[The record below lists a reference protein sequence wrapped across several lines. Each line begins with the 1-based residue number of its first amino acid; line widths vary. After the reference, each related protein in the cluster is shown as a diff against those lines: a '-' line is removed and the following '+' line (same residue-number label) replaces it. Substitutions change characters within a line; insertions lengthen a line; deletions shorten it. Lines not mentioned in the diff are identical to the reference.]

1 MIAALV
7 QNSLLGHNK
16 PLRRRLVAGSIAVL
30 ACSAAVVWHGARSE
44 ASNAKPAAP
53 ETKLVKTTAVAPAKN
68 ADTRT
73 AIGEIRPRLESDLG
87 FRVSGKLLERT
98 AEIGATVKKG
108 EVLARIEDQDYRN
121 WLASAEADVAA
132 AQAVLVEASAA
143 EARIGAL
150 LTKGFTTR
158 ANYDAT
164 LKNLRSAQ
172 AKLKSANIAFEMAKD
187 QVSYTE
193 LHAEFDG
200 IVTAIG
206 AEAGQSVAVGQMVV
220 RVADPKSRDAVFSI
234 AEAAFA
240 NTPDTKRPP
249 QVTVSLLSNPAI
261 TTIGTVREVAPMADA
276 ATRTFQVKV
285 TLENAPDEMRFG
297 ASVSGRAEIAGAPV
311 VMLPGSALFDKE
323 GKPAVW
329 VVSASSAVELR
340 PVTVARYETDRV
352 VVSEGLAKG
361 DVVVTAGVNRLREH
375 EKVRIVEGE
384 EK

>member
-1 MIAALV
+1 MIAALF
-7 QNSLLGHNK
+7 HNR

-30 ACSAAVVWHGARSE
+30 ACGAAVVWHGARSE
-44 ASNAKPAAP
+44 ASNAKPAMP
-53 ETKLVKTTAVAPAKN
+53 ETKLVKTIAVAPMLG

-73 AIGEIRPRLESDLG
+73 AVGEIRPRLESDLG
-87 FRVSGKLLERT
+87 FRVSGKLIERI

-108 EVLARIEDQDYRN
+108 EVLARIDDQDYRN
-121 WLASAEADVAA
+121 RLASAEADVAA

-143 EARIGAL
+143 EARIGTL
-150 LTKGFTTR
+150 LAEGFTTR

-172 AKLKSANIAFEMAKD
+172 AKLKSATIGFEMAKD
-187 QVSYTE
+187 QLGYTE

-200 IVTAIG
+200 IVTATG
-206 AEAGQSVAVGQMVV
+206 AEAGQSVNVGQMVV
-220 RVADPKSRDAVFSI
+220 RVADPNSRDAVFSI

-240 NTPDTKRPP
+240 NAPDTRRLP

-261 TTIGTVREVAPMADA
+261 TAVGTIREIAPMADA

-285 TLENAPDEMRFG
+285 SIENAPDEMRFG
-297 ASVSGRAEIAGAPV
+297 ASVSGRAEMGGAPV
-311 VMLPGSALFDKE
+311 MVLPGSALFDKD

-329 VVSASSAVELR
+329 VVSAASAVELK

-361 DVVVTAGVNRLREH
+361 DLVVIAGVNRLREH

-384 EK
+384 GK

>member
-1 MIAALV
+1 MIAALF
-7 QNSLLGHNK
+7 HNK
-16 PLRRRLVAGSIAVL
+16 PLRRRLIAGSIAVL
-30 ACSAAVVWHGARSE
+30 ACGAAMVWHGAKSE

-53 ETKLVKTTAVAPAKN
+53 ETKLVKTMAVAPMLD

-87 FRVSGKLLERT
+87 FRVSGKLLERV

-121 WLASAEADVAA
+121 RLASAEADVAA
-132 AQAVLVEASAA
+132 AQAVLVEARAA

-150 LTKGFTTR
+150 LAKGFTTR

-172 AKLKSANIAFEMAKD
+172 AKLKSANIALDMAKD
-187 QVSYTE
+187 QLGYTE

-200 IVTAIG
+200 IVTATG
-206 AEAGQSVAVGQMVV
+206 AEAGQSVNVGQMVV

-234 AEAAFA
+234 AEAVFA
-240 NTPDTKRPP
+240 NAPDTKHPP
-249 QVTVSLLSNPAI
+249 KVIVSLLSNPAI
-261 TTIGTVREVAPMADA
+261 TAVGTIREIAPMADA

-285 TLENAPDEMRFG
+285 SLENAPAEMRFG
-297 ASVSGRAEIAGAPV
+297 ASVGGRAELASTPV
-311 VMLPGSALFDKE
+311 VVLPGSALFDKD

-329 VVSASSAVELR
+329 VVTASSAVQLK
-340 PVTVARYETDRV
+340 PITVVRYETDRV
-352 VVSEGLAKG
+352 VVRDGLAKG
-361 DVVVTAGVNRLREH
+361 DLVVTAGVNRLREH
-375 EKVRIVEGE
+375 EKVRIIEGE
-384 EK
+384 GK